1 MPVYEYECLECGLH
15 FECLQNYNDPHV
27 AQCPRG
33 HRNVRRVFSPPAIVF
48 KGSGFYVTDN
58 RHDSGSNKKPSK
70 KGKATEKKEAA
81 N

>member
-1 MPVYEYECLECGLH
+1 MPVYEYECLECGLR
-15 FECLQNYNDPHV
+15 FECLQDVNDRDA

-58 RHDSGSNKKPSK
+58 RNDNRGNKKPSG
-70 KGKATEKKEAA
+70 KGKGHEKKEAA
-81 N
+81 D

>member
-15 FECLQNYNDPHV
+15 FECLQHVNDQHT
-27 AQCPRG
+27 ARCPRG

-58 RHDSGSNKKPSK
+58 RHDSGGNKKS
-70 KGKATEKKEAA
+70 TEKGTGSD
-81 N
+81 